1 MEAKQ
6 NSSVGVS
13 ATTETHPKHKSH
25 HVLPYMQNRELSWLE
40 FNKRVLDQGEDHNVP
55 LLERLTFVSIFCS
68 NLQEFFMV
76 RVGSLTDLS
85 LVNKD
90 LRDNKTQM
98 TPNEQLQA
106 IYERCHELY
115 PEEER
120 IYNKIMGQLAECGI
134 RQLQPE
140 DLSPEQAEY
149 LRKHLKERVVPYLS
163 PQIINSRHPFPHLEN
178 GALYVLARLVSDEE
192 GGAKSKA
199 TESKGKKKGKN
210 IGADDATFGLIP
222 LPHQAKRVIKL
233 PGEGTQY
240 ILLEHAIK
248 TIVDEVFSMYTTK
261 RASVICV
268 TRNADI
274 DPNDGTE
281 EDLDY
286 DYREH
291 MKRILKKRSR
301 LAPVR
306 LESERPLSRTV
317 KGLLLEKLGLAEH
330 QLFVT
335 RAGTVKPE
343 GSEARLEQS

>member
-140 DLSPEQAEY
+140 DLSPE
-149 LRKHLKERVVPYLS
+149 
-163 PQIINSRHPFPHLEN
+163 
-178 GALYVLARLVSDEE
+178 
-192 GGAKSKA
+192 
-199 TESKGKKKGKN
+199 
-210 IGADDATFGLIP
+210 
-222 LPHQAKRVIKL
+222 
-233 PGEGTQY
+233 
-240 ILLEHAIK
+240 
-248 TIVDEVFSMYTTK
+248 
-261 RASVICV
+261 
-268 TRNADI
+268 
-274 DPNDGTE
+274 
-281 EDLDY
+281 
-286 DYREH
+286 
-291 MKRILKKRSR
+291 
-301 LAPVR
+301 
-306 LESERPLSRTV
+306 
-317 KGLLLEKLGLAEH
+317 
-330 QLFVT
+330 
-335 RAGTVKPE
+335 
-343 GSEARLEQS
+343 